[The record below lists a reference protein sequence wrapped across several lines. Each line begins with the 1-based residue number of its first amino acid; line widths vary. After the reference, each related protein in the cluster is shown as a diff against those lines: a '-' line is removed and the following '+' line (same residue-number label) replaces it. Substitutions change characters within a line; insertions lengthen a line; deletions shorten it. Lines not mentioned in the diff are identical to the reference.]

1 MSTLTG
7 WDVPA
12 GRWVALRWTSVWEDQ
27 VALRLILDTN
37 AARVVTRDACVGARR
52 AIVQCGAGGGWDL
65 RDLGAAHLHGSAHLT
80 VRTREG
86 DVGGGVEADDVI
98 VVGRYGAEE
107 GAVLEQAVGTRV
119 EEQSASSIARG
130 VSIEAAIAQCD
141 GHEVLR
147 KIAYYWGVPCRRH
160 FRTGAALPT
169 CAARSTTA

>member
-27 VALRLILDTN
+27 VALRLILDTS

-52 AIVQCGAGGGWDL
+52 AIVQRGAGGGWDL
-65 RDLGAAHLHGSAHLT
+65 RDLGAAHLHGSAHLA

-86 DVGGGVEADDVI
+86 DVGGGVAADDVI

-107 GAVLEQAVGTRV
+107 GAVLEQAVGRRGKV
-119 EEQSASSIARG
+119 QSASFIRG
-130 VSIEAAIAQCD
+130 VSREDAIGQGNGAPDVNCSIT
-141 GHEVLR
+141 R
-147 KIAYYWGVPCRRH
+147 RFVPRED
-160 FRTGAALPT
+160 AV
-169 CAARSTTA
+169 